1 MAAKIRKGDT
11 VEVMRGKDRGKRGTV
26 QQVFMTDRRLMVEGL
41 NMVVKHVK
49 PNPRL
54 RQAGRITSEMPLPIA
69 NVRYV
74 CNKCTKAVRVGF
86 QLLDDGT
93 KVRMCKHCG
102 ESVE

>member
-11 VEVMRGKDRGKRGTV
+11 VQVMRGKDSGKRGTV
-26 QQVFMTDRRLMVEGL
+26 QQVFISDNRLMVEGL

-49 PNPRL
+49 AKPRL
-54 RQAGRITSEMPLPIA
+54 RQAGRVSSEMPLPIA
-69 NVRYV
+69 YV

-86 QLLDDGT
+86 QILDDGT
-93 KVRMCKHCG
+93 KVRVCKHCG